1 MQTLPVILNPAVV
14 RGKGRPRGSKN
25 KEKGHGVTATRRDPS
40 QFEYAPSSS
49 APAVL
54 GRPQAESAAVQ
65 DLLAHH
71 EQEEQDNGGFIDIDE
86 FDEAMIDPQ
95 LRSPQLQSP
104 QLRSPQLRSP
114 QLRSTTQIGIAR
126 IESSTDTYCPGT
138 LPPRLHQTNPF
149 SLPAEEVI
157 DTSLAPQIQAPTA
170 QELQD
175 IADQEEDEQN
185 LSQAIEALMGTT
197 RVGRKRK
204 ATYIVKENI
213 RQDREQGRDGKRGGQ
228 SGRARKV

>member
-1 MQTLPVILNPAVV
+1 MV

-86 FDEAMIDPQ
+86 FDEAMID
-95 LRSPQLQSP
+95 
-104 QLRSPQLRSP
+104 PQLRSP

-213 RQDREQGRDGKRGGQ
+213 RQDREQGRDSKRGGQ